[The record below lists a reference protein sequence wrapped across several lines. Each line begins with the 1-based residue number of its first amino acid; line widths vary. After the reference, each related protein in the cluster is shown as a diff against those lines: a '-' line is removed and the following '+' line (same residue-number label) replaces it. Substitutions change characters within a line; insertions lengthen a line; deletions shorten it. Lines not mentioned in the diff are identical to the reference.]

1 MQIRIARV
9 RSRKR
14 EKEGKEELASAVHTC
29 FDKLF
34 HCRLFLVRRRPA
46 LLVEDNEGILES
58 LHTEAVGV
66 VSRAS
71 ALFSEGG
78 EREGG
83 REGGREASKARF
95 TICHIA
101 SSRRPALPRREDRIH
116 FYLRGRTRRGNACEH
131 VLGVLC
137 VVDLFVVPLPLYPT
151 VYTRTIMC
159 MPAAYIV
166 HTQMT
171 SETCGHVGV

>member
-1 MQIRIARV
+1 MAQRANATYCEPRKWDRPVDTHADTRV

-14 EKEGKEELASAVHTC
+14 EKGRKEELASAVHTG

-34 HCRLFLVRRRPA
+34 HCRLFLVGRCPA

-78 EREGG
+78 EGGREGG
-83 REGGREASKARF
+83 REGGE
-95 TICHIA
+95 
-101 SSRRPALPRREDRIH
+101 
-116 FYLRGRTRRGNACEH
+116 
-131 VLGVLC
+131 
-137 VVDLFVVPLPLYPT
+137 
-151 VYTRTIMC
+151 
-159 MPAAYIV
+159 
-166 HTQMT
+166 
-171 SETCGHVGV
+171 